1 MNILQILSQTQLTG
15 AEAYAIT
22 LSDWLRS
29 QGHSVV
35 LVSNKIHLKTD
46 IPFVSREIDT
56 EKTSVRWRNVFFL
69 RKYIQENKIQ
79 LVHAH
84 SRAAVRVAYW
94 ATRGLPVALV
104 STVHGRQHF
113 SLSKR
118 LLDTYGEKVIS
129 VCENVQKSLAKD
141 FGMSPRKMVVIG
153 NPVEDQNLPFI
164 ENHQP
169 ANRVALVGRL
179 TGPKGLKAQQFLLK
193 VAPILLRQDPQL
205 AIDIIGGTS
214 EVLGAEF
221 KREFD
226 KLPSSQKERIQFISF
241 LPDLSEKIMNYKLI
255 IGAGRVAITC
265 MIRGVPAYALG
276 EYGSESFLT
285 PQNYEEARSSNFGDI
300 GCNEISRPVDF
311 IKMATDIVHFLQGHF
326 QISRSMREILRRRAL
341 ADFASAEV
349 CKEIFD
355 VYKSVY
361 FYRLHPNH
369 IPVLM
374 YHKVPNQD
382 IDSQHRVYV
391 TKSNFE
397 KHLQFFKK
405 EGFTTV
411 SFAELEEFRTLQ
423 RPPETFPARP
433 LILTFDDGYID
444 NLTNAGP
451 LLQKYGMKATL
462 FLLADEAVRDNYWD
476 TAGGDPTSEIMSLA
490 QKREIL
496 KYPFEIGSHG
506 FHHKKITDMTD
517 DEAWLELVDSKAVLE
532 RDLNVKISAFAF
544 TFGVTSPHHAVM
556 AQKAGYTFAVNTDS
570 GGLHLEE
577 DPYAIFRVNIFPE
590 DQERQLRK
598 KTSSWYRRYFFIK
611 RKK

>member
-22 LSDWLRS
+22 LSEWLRS

-35 LVSNKIHLKTD
+35 IVSNKIHLKTD
-46 IPFVSREIDT
+46 IPFISREIDT
-56 EKTSVRWRNVFFL
+56 ENSLVRWRNVFFL
-69 RKYIQENKIQ
+69 RRYIQENKIQ

-104 STVHGRQHF
+104 STIHGRQHF

-129 VCENVQKSLAKD
+129 VCENVQKSLARD
-141 FGMSPRKMVVIG
+141 FGMSPRKMVVVG
-153 NPVEDQNLPFI
+153 NPVVTQNLPFI
-164 ENHQP
+164 ENKP
-169 ANRVALVGRL
+169 ENRIALVGRL
-179 TGPKGLKAQQFLLK
+179 TGPKGLKAEQFILK
-193 VAPILLRQDPQL
+193 VAPILLRQDPEL
-205 AIDIIGGTS
+205 HIDIIGGVQDS
-214 EVLGAEF
+214 LSAEF
-221 KREFD
+221 QQEFA
-226 KLPSSQKERIQFISF
+226 KMPASQKDRIHFISF
-241 LPDLSEKIMNYKLI
+241 LQDLDSKLTNYRLI
-255 IGAGRVAITC
+255 VGAGRVAIAS

-285 PQNYEEARSSNFGDI
+285 PQNYEEARSSNFGDM
-300 GCNEISRPVDF
+300 GAEELTRPVDF

-326 QISRSMREILRRRAL
+326 QISHSMREILRRKAL
-341 ADFASAEV
+341 IDFDSHEV
-349 CKEIFD
+349 CKEIFA

-374 YHKVPNQD
+374 YHKIPDQE
-382 IDSQHRVYV
+382 IHSQHRVYV
-391 TKSNFE
+391 TKDNFE

-405 EGFTTV
+405 EGFTAL

-423 RPPETFPARP
+423 RPPETFPAKP
-433 LILTFDDGYID
+433 LILTFDDGYVD
-444 NLTNAGP
+444 NLNNAGP

-462 FLLADEAVRDNYWD
+462 FLLADSSIRDNYWD
-476 TAGGDPTSEIMSLA
+476 TAGGDPSTGIMSLE

-506 FHHKKITDMTD
+506 FQHRKITDMTD
-517 DEAWLELVDSKAVLE
+517 DEAWAELVESKAALE
-532 RDLNVKISAFAF
+532 KDLNVKINSFAF
-544 TFGVTSPHHAVM
+544 TFGITSPHHAVM
-556 AQKAGYTFAVNTDS
+556 AQKAGYTFAVNTDT

-577 DPYAIFRVNIFPE
+577 DPYSIFRVNIFPE